1 MADIVT
7 ELATALVAS
16 FRNLA
21 TEAVRVLPGLFGAL
35 IILIVGIAL
44 GVVLKRIVIHALKQT
59 KLDHWLQEK
68 KLSAAIGN
76 REVSGLVGSFTKWY
90 VIALFLTQAVELIQ
104 MRFLKQFSQFI
115 IELINRGIAALA
127 LLLLGLLLARY
138 IRHVVEATEYHYKKT
153 IASLVEVL
161 IVYVSV
167 VIALQTIGINTTIL
181 IDAFRIGFTVL
192 VLAIAILAGF
202 LFALA
207 FRKDIVGVVN
217 DLKKEIGK

>member
-7 ELATALVAS
+7 ELATALVVS

-44 GVVLKRIVIHALKQT
+44 GVVLKRIVVHALKQT
-59 KLDHWLQEK
+59 KLDQWLQEK
-68 KLSAAIGN
+68 KLSQAIGN
-76 REVSGLVGSFTKWY
+76 REISSLVGSFTKWY

-104 MRFLKQFSQFI
+104 MRFLKQFSQFV
-115 IELINRGIAALA
+115 IELVNRGIAALV
-127 LLLLGLLLARY
+127 LLILGLLLARY
-138 IRHVVEATEYHYKKT
+138 VRHVVEATEYHYKKS
-153 IASLVEVL
+153 IAVLIEVL
-161 IVYVSV
+161 VVYVSV

-192 VLAIAILAGF
+192 VLAIAILAGL

-207 FRKDIVGVVN
+207 FRKDITGFVSEI
-217 DLKKEIGK
+217 KKEMSK

>member
-7 ELATALVAS
+7 ELATGLVAS

-21 TEAVRVLPGLFGAL
+21 TEAVRVLPGIIGAI

-44 GVVLKRIVIHALKQT
+44 GVVLKRIIIHLLKQT

-76 REVSGLVGSFTKWY
+76 REISGLVGSFTKWY
-90 VIALFLTQAVELIQ
+90 IIALFLTQAVELIQ
-104 MRFLKQFSQFI
+104 LQYLKQFSQFV
-115 IELINRGIAALA
+115 IELINRGIAAAA
-127 LLLLGLLLARY
+127 LFVVGLLIARY
-138 IRHVVEATEYHYKKT
+138 IRHVIEATEYHYKKT
-153 IASLVEVL
+153 IAVVVEVI
-161 IVYVSV
+161 IVYISV

-192 VLAIAILAGF
+192 VLAIAILAGL
-202 LFALA
+202 LFAFA
-207 FRKDIVGVVN
+207 FRKDIVGWVN
-217 DLKKEIGK
+217 DLKKEVNK